1 MTIKVFD
8 IEKDLGLEDSII
20 NQSSIAFVAPIQ
32 HFEQDSKINK
42 ELIKLNNN
50 FYSMGGV
57 KDPDLY
63 HVYSVLV
70 STVWNRND
78 DVFNKD
84 EVWLAR
90 ETPKFKPTNL
100 EHDEQQIVGNIVDCW
115 PVDLEFNLIDK
126 DINIEKLPEEY
137 HLLVSSV
144 IFRQWQNPQ
153 LKARAEKLIGEIES
167 GNKFVSMECI
177 FKGFDYGVVSPDGAN
192 HVVARNETTAFLTQ
206 HLRAYGGKGSY
217 QEHKIGRVLRNITFS
232 GKGFVDRPANP
243 DSIIFDKKQIFSFAN
258 ASISDKS
265 LFLKENGVTSNKEK
279 QLYSENI
286 SITENQMTTEILNDQ
301 IKELK
306 EALASVN
313 NENKQLNEKLSQA
326 NVSQYELKIKE
337 LESAIAE
344 SEAKINNLTVQ
355 LNDANAKTESLQ
367 QTLNSKTEALE
378 KVEAEMHS
386 MKEDQKKKG
395 RKDKMVKAGMSE
407 EDAEVKYESFANM
420 SDDQFDAF
428 IELITSFKPT
438 SPSVTETQPSEAA
451 MDMKKKKKKDE
462 EMMKEEDDTMAS
474 EVVDNE
480 TEKGD
485 HSVASTISDEETQTS
500 AARASLQKWVEEC
513 IMKNK

>member
-8 IEKDLGLEDSII
+8 IEKDLGLEDKITS
-20 NQSSIAFVAPIQ
+20 QSSIAFVAPIQ
-32 HFEQDSKINK
+32 HFDADSN
-42 ELIKLNNN
+42 LSTNLSKLNDN
-50 FYSMGGV
+50 FYSIGGI

-63 HVYSVLV
+63 HVYSILV

-78 DVFNKD
+78 DIFNKD
-84 EVWLAR
+84 EVWTAR

-100 EHDEQQIVGNIVDCW
+100 EHNEQEVVGSIIDCW
-115 PVDLEFNLIDK
+115 PVDLEFNLINK
-126 DINIEKLPEEY
+126 DIELNNLPDEY

-144 IFRQWQNPQ
+144 IFRQWQNPE
-153 LKARAEKLIGEIES
+153 LRARAEKLIAEIEN
-167 GNKFVSMECI
+167 GTKFVSMECI
-177 FKGFDYGVVSPDGAN
+177 FRGFDYGVVSPDGAN

-243 DSIIFDKKQIFSFAN
+243 DSIIFDKKHIFSFAN
-258 ASISDKS
+258 ASESDKS
-265 LFLKENGVTSNKEK
+265 LFLNKNGVTSIKEK

-286 SITENQMTTEILNDQ
+286 SITENQMSNEILNDQ

-306 EALASVN
+306 EALVAANS
-313 NENKQLNEKLSQA
+313 ENKQLNEKLSQA

-355 LNDANAKTESLQ
+355 LNDANAKAESLQ
-367 QTLNSKTEALE
+367 QVLSAKTETLE
-378 KVEAEMHS
+378 KVEAEMHK

-428 IELITSFKPT
+428 IDLITSFKP
-438 SPSVTETQPSEAA
+438 SVQTTPEAQPSEAE
-451 MDMKKKKKKDE
+451 MYMKKKKKDE
-462 EMMKEEDDTMAS
+462 EKMKEDDTMAS
-474 EVVDNE
+474 AEIVENE
-480 TEKGD
+480 TEQGD
-485 HSVASTISDEETQTS
+485 HAVVSTETDEVTQAST
-500 AARASLQKWVEEC
+500 ARSGLQKWVEEC
-513 IMKNK
+513 IMKTK

>member
-1 MTIKVFD
+1 
-8 IEKDLGLEDSII
+8 
-20 NQSSIAFVAPIQ
+20 
-32 HFEQDSKINK
+32 
-42 ELIKLNNN
+42 
-50 FYSMGGV
+50 
-57 KDPDLY
+57 
-63 HVYSVLV
+63 
-70 STVWNRND
+70 
-78 DVFNKD
+78 
-84 EVWLAR
+84 
-90 ETPKFKPTNL
+90 
-100 EHDEQQIVGNIVDCW
+100 
-115 PVDLEFNLIDK
+115 
-126 DINIEKLPEEY
+126 
-137 HLLVSSV
+137 
-144 IFRQWQNPQ
+144 
-153 LKARAEKLIGEIES
+153 
-167 GNKFVSMECI
+167 
-177 FKGFDYGVVSPDGAN
+177 
-192 HVVARNETTAFLTQ
+192 
-206 HLRAYGGKGSY
+206 
-217 QEHKIGRVLRNITFS
+217 
-232 GKGFVDRPANP
+232 
-243 DSIIFDKKQIFSFAN
+243 
-258 ASISDKS
+258 
-265 LFLKENGVTSNKEK
+265 
-279 QLYSENI
+279 
-286 SITENQMTTEILNDQ
+286 MTTEILNDQ

-474 EVVDNE
+474 EIVENE

-485 HSVASTISDEETQTS
+485 HSVASTVSDEDTQAST
-500 AARASLQKWVEEC
+500 ARASLQKWVEEC